1 MRVPTTD
8 YFCPIET
15 NPKIIYLID
24 DSPVIISR
32 LRFLLQSLDFV
43 AEISSAGSYE
53 SAERLLAGQT
63 PDLVLLDINL
73 GNRSGIELLQFIHN
87 RYPTVTV
94 IMLSNQ
100 SGPRHRA
107 VCFELGA
114 AYFIDKSTEF
124 GQIRSL
130 VSSFLKG

>member
-1 MRVPTTD
+1 
-8 YFCPIET
+8 
-15 NPKIIYLID
+15 
-24 DSPVIISR
+24 
-32 LRFLLQSLDFV
+32 LLQNLDFF
-43 AEISSAGSYE
+43 AEIRSADSVE
-53 SAERLLAGQT
+53 SAEALLAELT

-73 GNRSGIELLQFIHN
+73 ANRSGIELLQFI
-87 RYPTVTV
+87 RDKYPTVTV

-107 VCFELGA
+107 VCLELGA

-124 GQIRSL
+124 GQIRSV

>member
-1 MRVPTTD
+1 M
-8 YFCPIET
+8 
-15 NPKIIYLID
+15 
-24 DSPVIISR
+24 
-32 LRFLLQSLDFV
+32 LQNLDFI
-43 AEISSAGSYE
+43 AEIRSAGSFE
-53 SAERLLAGQT
+53 SAEALLTELT

-73 GNRSGIELLQFIHN
+73 GNRSGIELLQVIHE

-107 VCFELGA
+107 VCREFGA

-124 GQIRSL
+124 GQIRSV